1 MYTRRAIDERRQL
14 GALISDARK
23 LARSIEDGGWF
34 SSGLPGL
41 GSAFL
46 QPKNSGATSRCEVA
60 SFRIPLHPAT
70 RLEFVW

>member
-14 GALISDARK
+14 RALISDARK

-41 GSAFL
+41 GALISAEEF
-46 QPKNSGATSRCEVA
+46 GRD
-60 SFRIPLHPAT
+60 FPAA
-70 RLEFVW
+70 RWLRFVIRFIRPPA

>member
-14 GALISDARK
+14 GALISDAGK

-34 SSGLPGL
+34 SSGLPGPGQRL
-41 GSAFL
+41 SIYGQS
-46 QPKNSGATSRCEVA
+46 TSRREVA
-60 SFRIPLHPAT
+60 SFRNPLHPAT